1 MNGHGALTGHERL
14 ARLETRARVVGLAG
28 LAALAAGGAADRVQ
42 FFHSYLAAFVFVAGV
57 ALGSLA
63 LVMLHHMTGGAW
75 GLMIRRLSEGASRT
89 LPLVALMF
97 VPLALGLRYLYAWA
111 DPAGPGA
118 HGELAEVIAAKR
130 LYLNPGFFL
139 LRAAAYFVVWTLVA
153 ALLNRWS
160 LAQDRTPPQGD
171 ERHFRLLSGPGLV
184 VYGLTV
190 TFAGVDWIMSIDV
203 AWFSTI
209 FGLLLMAGQA
219 LSAMAFAIAAL
230 ALLSHAEPFAGR
242 VRAAH
247 FHDLGKL
254 LFALVLLWAYLTFS
268 QFLIIWSGNLPEE
281 IPWYLDRMREP
292 WQAVSALVVVGH
304 FLLPFLV
311 LLSRDVK
318 RKPRVLAAVAV
329 GILAMRF
336 VDTYWLIVPSFPAE
350 TARIHW
356 MDLAALAG
364 LGGVW
369 LAAWCRTLRTRSL
382 LPMNDPYLEDA
393 LAHGGH

>member
-1 MNGHGALTGHERL
+1 MTGQGSRTGHERL
-14 ARLETRARVVGLAG
+14 QRAQTRALIVGLGG
-28 LAALAAGGAADRVQ
+28 LAALAAGGATDRVQ

-75 GLMIRRLSEGASRT
+75 GLMTRRLSEGASRT

-97 VPLALGLRYLYAWA
+97 VPVALGLRSLYAWA
-111 DPAGPGA
+111 DPAGPA
-118 HGELAEVIAAKR
+118 ANGELAEVMAAKR

-139 LRAAAYFVVWTLVA
+139 LRTAVYFIIWNLFAV
-153 ALLNRWS
+153 LLNRWS
-160 LAQDRTPPQGD
+160 LAQDRRPPEGD

-190 TFAGVDWIMSIDV
+190 TFAGVDWIMSIDA

-209 FGLLLMAGQA
+209 FGLLMIAGQA
-219 LSAMAFAIAAL
+219 LSAMAFVIAAL
-230 ALLSHAEPFAGR
+230 ALLSDAEPFAGR

-292 WQAVSALVVVGH
+292 WQAVSVLVVVGH
-304 FLLPFLV
+304 FLLPFLI

-318 RKPRVLAAVAV
+318 RNPRTLAAMAL
-329 GILAMRF
+329 GILAMRY
-336 VDTYWLIVPSFPAE
+336 VDTYWLIVPSFPDP
-350 TARIHW
+350 TSRIHW
-356 MDLAALAG
+356 MDLAALVG

-369 LAAWCRTLRTRSL
+369 LAAWCRALRTRSL
-382 LPMNDPYLEDA
+382 LPMNDPYFEDA